1 MPEVSASEMVESSLD
16 RGIIGEGGCR
26 RASASHS
33 LMKAK
38 RSIGI
43 DLLVGL
49 GGEND
54 ASGDTDLDSTPRDLK
69 FGIWLLEGW
78 IEITGGSEISS
89 GREYEREFFLSPVIE
104 RRTDPKVRNGLLGI
118 LG

>member
-16 RGIIGEGGCR
+16 RGSIGEGGGR

-38 RSIGI
+38 RSIGT

-54 ASGDTDLDSTPRDLK
+54 ASGGIDLDSTRDLK

-78 IEITGGSEISS
+78 IEITGGSEFSS
-89 GREYEREFFLSPVIE
+89 GREYESEFFLSPVIE
-104 RRTDPKVRNGLLGI
+104 RRTDPKVRNGLFGI

>member
-16 RGIIGEGGCR
+16 RGIIGEGGGR
-26 RASASHS
+26 RA
-33 LMKAK
+33 
-38 RSIGI
+38 
-43 DLLVGL
+43 LVGL

-104 RRTDPKVRNGLLGI
+104 RRTDPKVRNGLFGI